1 MVERRLVR
9 WTAGL
14 CGVGLL
20 AASAMGCTSMEDRIE
35 NVVEN
40 EVQQCRMAD
49 GDFYTVETQTGDEY
63 EVLAELCELDMSE
76 VEMSNEWTG
85 TISTGPVRWTA
96 AEDQDLRT
104 VFITGAAW
112 HSLNDALSA
121 AESDDEETL
130 READESFE
138 DAIDEYGDSAWV
150 RHQRLENLLELRASE
165 RSSTD
170 DEVLGDELRDYFN
183 DFVQWADDNED
194 AAAEAKARVAVADH
208 LHDYI
213 DGQESSVEQLGSGDR
228 RRERQIEHAEDD
240 GDTERVEMLREEFE
254 EELEERPER
263 RQSLQQRIQTAHQ
276 DGCEFSDELST
287 DGIESRELSDRIS
300 STTGSFDCDYEVD
313 DEPDGSGE

>member
-14 CGVGLL
+14 CGAGILV
-20 AASAMGCTSMEDRIE
+20 ASAMGCTSMEDRIE
-35 NVVEN
+35 NVVEH
-40 EVQQCRMAD
+40 EVQQCRLAD
-49 GDFYTVETQTGDEY
+49 GDFYTVETQTGSEY
-63 EVLAELCELDMSE
+63 EVLAELCELEMSE
-76 VEMSNEWTG
+76 VEMSNDWTG

-96 AEDQDLRT
+96 SEDQDKRT

-121 AESDDEETL
+121 AESDDAETL

-138 DAIDEYGDSAWV
+138 EAIDEYGDSAWV
-150 RHQRLENLLELRASE
+150 RHQRLENLLELRAAE
-165 RSSTD
+165 RASTD
-170 DEVLGDELRDYFN
+170 DEVLGDEVRDYFEE
-183 DFVQWADDNED
+183 FVQWADEQDD
-194 AAAEAKARVAVADH
+194 AAVEARARVAVAGH

-213 DGQESSVEQLGSGDR
+213 DRQEASVEQLGSGDR

-254 EELEERPER
+254 QELEERPER
-263 RQSLQQRIQTAHQ
+263 RRSLQQRIQTAHQ

-313 DEPDGSGE
+313 DDLSDTGE